1 MKKLTLT
8 TLIFLLAGSI
18 CAQNT
23 TTWGKTEHKGKP
35 WVENTSRPNKIT
47 NGLQGR
53 HFSIWASHGRYF
65 DNAKCIWKWQRPILF
80 GTTEDLFTPT
90 IVVPYLMPM
99 LENAGAIVFS
109 PRERDWQAN
118 EVIVD
123 NDTPLSS
130 YAENNAK
137 KKWKS
142 TEEPGFAFH
151 KGTYADG
158 ENPFTAG
165 TSRQIKTRKK
175 DTKLSSI
182 VYKPN
187 FPEEGRYAV
196 YVSYQTMKK
205 STEAAQYIVRHKG
218 SQTIFRVN
226 QKMGG
231 GTWVY
236 LGTFDFD
243 KGQNQ
248 RNCVILTNHST
259 KKGIVTADAVRF
271 GGGMGN
277 IQRGSQTSQLPR
289 ALEGA
294 RYYAQ
299 WAGAPREIVSKS
311 GGSNDYTDDINVR
324 SLMTNW
330 LAGGSCYLPD
340 HQGKNVPIELTL
352 AIHSDAGV
360 KADGS
365 VVGTLG
371 ICTTQQG
378 EPTLDTRL
386 SRQASRILAE
396 ELVQGVKKDIEA
408 TFGVNWNTRSVRDQN
423 YSETR
428 LPAQPSAILE
438 VLSHQN
444 FPDMRLAQDPNFR
457 FILARSIYKT
467 ILRYTAAMHG
477 TTSIVQPLAPRNFS
491 VEIIAPGKVRLSWD
505 PTPDATEPSATPTS
519 YNVYIAAGKAGFNN
533 GQNITTTNLEI
544 PITPGISYSFRI
556 TACNAGG
563 ESFPTETLAACSQP
577 GATETILVVNGFD
590 RLSSPAIINTNIEQ
604 GFDIETDPGI
614 TLGPTLGWS
623 GRQSNFDKQ
632 QMGKEGQ
639 GSLGYGGEELTGTL
653 VAGNNLNYVPVHVE
667 AIQTLQKYNIASTSG
682 KTIEAGKI
690 NLKKYALIDLALGLE
705 KDDGHSLYLYK
716 TIAPET
722 RRQLTEYLS
731 QGGKLLISG
740 AYLATDMKTPEEEQ
754 WLAQTLKI
762 KAAGINADNN
772 SPQIT
777 GLGMQFN
784 IHRTINSEHYGA
796 YNPNIIQPADTLATN
811 INPIMTYADGSTA
824 ALAWNNAPQAAII
837 LAFPWECITSP
848 QQRNRIMRGLI
859 THLMK

>member
-18 CAQNT
+18 CAQTT
-23 TTWGKTEHKGKP
+23 TTWGETEHKGKP

-226 QKMGG
+226 QQMGG

-248 RNCVILTNHST
+248 RNCVILTNHSP

-371 ICTTQQG
+371 I
-378 EPTLDTRL
+378 
-386 SRQASRILAE
+386 
-396 ELVQGVKKDIEA
+396 
-408 TFGVNWNTRSVRDQN
+408 
-423 YSETR
+423 
-428 LPAQPSAILE
+428 
-438 VLSHQN
+438 
-444 FPDMRLAQDPNFR
+444 
-457 FILARSIYKT
+457 
-467 ILRYTAAMHG
+467 
-477 TTSIVQPLAPRNFS
+477 
-491 VEIIAPGKVRLSWD
+491 
-505 PTPDATEPSATPTS
+505 
-519 YNVYIAAGKAGFNN
+519 
-533 GQNITTTNLEI
+533 
-544 PITPGISYSFRI
+544 
-556 TACNAGG
+556 
-563 ESFPTETLAACSQP
+563 
-577 GATETILVVNGFD
+577 
-590 RLSSPAIINTNIEQ
+590 
-604 GFDIETDPGI
+604 
-614 TLGPTLGWS
+614 
-623 GRQSNFDKQ
+623 
-632 QMGKEGQ
+632 
-639 GSLGYGGEELTGTL
+639 
-653 VAGNNLNYVPVHVE
+653 
-667 AIQTLQKYNIASTSG
+667 
-682 KTIEAGKI
+682 
-690 NLKKYALIDLALGLE
+690 
-705 KDDGHSLYLYK
+705 
-716 TIAPET
+716 
-722 RRQLTEYLS
+722 
-731 QGGKLLISG
+731 
-740 AYLATDMKTPEEEQ
+740 
-754 WLAQTLKI
+754 
-762 KAAGINADNN
+762 
-772 SPQIT
+772 
-777 GLGMQFN
+777 
-784 IHRTINSEHYGA
+784 
-796 YNPNIIQPADTLATN
+796 
-811 INPIMTYADGSTA
+811 
-824 ALAWNNAPQAAII
+824 
-837 LAFPWECITSP
+837 
-848 QQRNRIMRGLI
+848 
-859 THLMK
+859 

>member
-1 MKKLTLT
+1 
-8 TLIFLLAGSI
+8 
-18 CAQNT
+18 
-23 TTWGKTEHKGKP
+23 
-35 WVENTSRPNKIT
+35 
-47 NGLQGR
+47 
-53 HFSIWASHGRYF
+53 
-65 DNAKCIWKWQRPILF
+65 
-80 GTTEDLFTPT
+80 
-90 IVVPYLMPM
+90 
-99 LENAGAIVFS
+99 
-109 PRERDWQAN
+109 
-118 EVIVD
+118 
-123 NDTPLSS
+123 
-130 YAENNAK
+130 
-137 KKWKS
+137 
-142 TEEPGFAFH
+142 
-151 KGTYADG
+151 
-158 ENPFTAG
+158 
-165 TSRQIKTRKK
+165 
-175 DTKLSSI
+175 
-182 VYKPN
+182 
-187 FPEEGRYAV
+187 
-196 YVSYQTMKK
+196 
-205 STEAAQYIVRHKG
+205 
-218 SQTIFRVN
+218 
-226 QKMGG
+226 
-231 GTWVY
+231 
-236 LGTFDFD
+236 
-243 KGQNQ
+243 
-248 RNCVILTNHST
+248 
-259 KKGIVTADAVRF
+259 
-271 GGGMGN
+271 
-277 IQRGSQTSQLPR
+277 
-289 ALEGA
+289 
-294 RYYAQ
+294 
-299 WAGAPREIVSKS
+299 
-311 GGSNDYTDDINVR
+311 
-324 SLMTNW
+324 MTNW

-378 EPTLDTRL
+378 EPTLGTGL
-386 SRQASRILAE
+386 SRQASRTLAE
-396 ELVQGVKKDIEA
+396 ALVQGVKKDIEA

-491 VEIIAPGKVRLSWD
+491 AEIIAPGKVRLSWD

-716 TIAPET
+716 TIAPKT

-859 THLMK
+859 TYLMK